1 MKVKQIYLDAVA
13 IFGLAS
19 LPVLAQTDLP
29 RFKTEVKGAFV
40 WGQDAPSGA
49 FSSTIQDPLTGNSI
63 HKLSYSGIE
72 VSSRIGFERVGIDE
86 PGTFLSHVA
95 SVINTTEEKLLV
107 RYGGFSVDG
116 HVASPLSVIRPG
128 QKLNKSER
136 KNRHELAELGKIHCF
151 TSGFI
156 SGDTFFSASP
166 SSQVVTVE
174 PGKAVTISTLI
185 RDPRLYHAILCSVQG
200 CYPTGTLRFYLNV
213 NSHDYVFV
221 WSGQS
226 AVYCGK

>member
-1 MKVKQIYLDAVA
+1 MKVKQICLDAVA
-13 IFGLAS
+13 IFGFAS
-19 LPVLAQTDLP
+19 PAAFAQTDLP
-29 RFKTEVKGAFV
+29 RLKTEVKSAFV
-40 WGQDAPSGA
+40 WGQDAASGA
-49 FSSTIQDPLTGNSI
+49 FSSTIQDPLTGNDV

-72 VSSRIGFERVGIDE
+72 VSSRIGFERIGIDE
-86 PGTFLSHVA
+86 PGTFLSHIA
-95 SVINTTEEKLLV
+95 NIINTTEERVLV

-116 HVASPLSVIRPG
+116 RVASPLSVIRPG
-128 QKLNKSER
+128 QKLNKNER

-156 SGDTFFSASP
+156 SGDAFFSSSP

-174 PGKAVTISTLI
+174 PGRAITISTVI
-185 RDPRLYHAILCSVQG
+185 RDPRLYHAMLCSVQG

-221 WSGQS
+221 WSGRS

>member
-116 HVASPLSVIRPG
+116 HAASPLSVIRPG

-221 WSGQS
+221 WSGRS